1 MRPKKQFETPD
12 LFRARLD
19 QILDNQHPLFKLA
32 NQIDWLIFENEFG
45 ATYDQKMGRP
55 AIPIRVMVALH
66 YLKYTFNLSDEQTV
80 ETFVENGYWQYFCG
94 FEFFQHKAPTDPS
107 NMTRFRKRIGDK
119 GIEKLLSNLIHTAL
133 KMGALKESD
142 LQRIN
147 VDTTVMEKAISFPT
161 DANLYYKMRK
171 KLVSLAKERDVELRQ
186 SYVRVARQ
194 ALIKHSRYA
203 HAKQYKRAAR
213 ERRKLKTYLGRVTRD
228 LFRKVENP
236 DQELLYYLRI
246 SNQILSQSKTSKN
259 KIYSIHAPEVECISK
274 GKAHKRYEFGVKV
287 GISSTSKGNWVIGA
301 QSFRGNPYDG
311 HTLAQSVKQTERLTG
326 KNVEIAYVDLGY
338 RGHNYQGHAQINIV
352 DNRKMK
358 KLTRSERRWFK
369 RRSAI
374 EPIIGHLKSDNR
386 MSRNFLKG
394 AEGDLNNALLCAC
407 GFNMR
412 KLLAVFFLPF
422 SILSKYHMKS
432 RLIHIIIKYKMRF
445 LSQNQVCFS

>member
-161 DANLYYKMRK
+161 DAKLYYKMRK
-171 KLVSLAKERDVELRQ
+171 KLVSLAK
-186 SYVRVARQ
+186 
-194 ALIKHSRYA
+194 
-203 HAKQYKRAAR
+203 
-213 ERRKLKTYLGRVTRD
+213 
-228 LFRKVENP
+228 
-236 DQELLYYLRI
+236 
-246 SNQILSQSKTSKN
+246 
-259 KIYSIHAPEVECISK
+259 
-274 GKAHKRYEFGVKV
+274 
-287 GISSTSKGNWVIGA
+287 
-301 QSFRGNPYDG
+301 
-311 HTLAQSVKQTERLTG
+311 
-326 KNVEIAYVDLGY
+326 
-338 RGHNYQGHAQINIV
+338 
-352 DNRKMK
+352 
-358 KLTRSERRWFK
+358 
-369 RRSAI
+369 
-374 EPIIGHLKSDNR
+374 
-386 MSRNFLKG
+386 
-394 AEGDLNNALLCAC
+394 
-407 GFNMR
+407 
-412 KLLAVFFLPF
+412 
-422 SILSKYHMKS
+422 
-432 RLIHIIIKYKMRF
+432 
-445 LSQNQVCFS
+445 

>member
-19 QILDNQHPLFKLA
+19 QILDHGHPLFKLA
-32 NQIDWLIFENEFG
+32 NQIDWSIFENEFG

-80 ETFVENGYWQYFCG
+80 ETFVENGYHQYFCG

-119 GIEKLLSNLIHTAL
+119 GIEKMLSSLIHAAL
-133 KMGALKESD
+133 QMGALKESD

-147 VDTTVMEKAISFPT
+147 VDTTVMEKAVSFPT
-161 DANLYYKMRK
+161 DARLYFKMRA
-171 KLVSLAKERDVELRQ
+171 KLVSLAKERDVDLRQ
-186 SYVRVARQ
+186 SYVRVAQ
-194 ALIKHSRYA
+194 KTLIKHSRYA

-228 LFRKVENP
+228 LLRKVENP
-236 DQELLYYLRI
+236 DQELLYYLRM
-246 SNQILSQSKTSKN
+246 SGQILTQTKTSKN

-287 GISSTSKGNWVIGA
+287 GISSTSKGNWVVGA

-311 HTLAQSVKQTERLTG
+311 HTLSQSVKQTERLTG
-326 KNVEIAYVDLGY
+326 KVIKKAYVDLGY
-338 RGHNYQGHAQINIV
+338 RGHNYKGDAQINIV
-352 DNRKMK
+352 DSRKMK

-412 KLLAVFFLPF
+412 KLLAVFFLPVLQLLTYLENQKPERT
-422 SILSKYHMKS
+422 IA
-432 RLIHIIIKYKMRF
+432 
-445 LSQNQVCFS
+445 SQTNYCCA